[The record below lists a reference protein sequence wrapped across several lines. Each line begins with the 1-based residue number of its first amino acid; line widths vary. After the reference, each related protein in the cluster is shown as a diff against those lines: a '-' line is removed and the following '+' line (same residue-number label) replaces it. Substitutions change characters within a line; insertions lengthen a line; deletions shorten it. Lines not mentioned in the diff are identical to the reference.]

1 MKIEI
6 FDLSTHAYCT
16 LRNGLSIYGKSVSEV
31 VDTLNDMYG
40 KNKMCVEIS
49 KPNENIKLNRS

>member
-16 LRNGLSIYGKSVSEV
+16 LHNGFPIYGKSVTEV
-31 VDTLNDMYG
+31 VDTLNDMFG
-40 KNKMCVEIS
+40 KNRVCVEIS
-49 KPNENIKLNRS
+49 ELNEDINYNRS

>member
-16 LRNGLSIYGKSVSEV
+16 LHNGLSIYGKSVTEV
-31 VDTLNDMYG
+31 IDILNDMFG
-40 KNKMCVEIS
+40 KNRVCAEIS
-49 KPNENIKLNRS
+49 ELNENIKYNRS

>member
-16 LRNGLSIYGKSVSEV
+16 LHNGLSIYGKSVTEI
-31 VDTLNDMYG
+31 VDTLNDMFD
-40 KNKMCVEIS
+40 KNRMDVKIS
-49 KPNENIKLNRS
+49 KPNENITCNRS

>member
-16 LRNGLSIYGKSVSEV
+16 LHNGCLIYGKSVTEIV
-31 VDTLNDMYG
+31 NTLNNMPG
-40 KNKMCVEIS
+40 ENRMCFEILE
-49 KPNENIKLNRS
+49 PNENITYNKD

>member
-16 LRNGLSIYGKSVSEV
+16 LNNGLSIYGKSVTEV
-31 VDTLNDMYG
+31 VDTLNDMFG
-40 KNKMCVEIS
+40 KNIVCAEIS
-49 KPNENIKLNRS
+49 ELNENIKYNRS